1 MTEQIVDTTR
11 MQMEAV
17 TKMQIQTVDRMM
29 DTWEEQ
35 IKSPNSSSTMLSK
48 LTPLL
53 NFEPVGSWP
62 NADNPQMAALN
73 PFQFYMQVAQ
83 QWQKAWADAMAS
95 WAKAN
100 TSSRA

>member
-35 IKSPNSSSTMLSK
+35 IKSPNSSSTMLAK
-48 LTPLL
+48 LTSLP

-62 NADNPQMAALN
+62 GTPQMAAMN
-73 PFQFYMQVAQ
+73 AFQVYMQVAQ
-83 QWQKAWADAMAS
+83 QWQKTWADAMAS
-95 WAKAN
+95 WARAN